1 MKKNTYIA
9 IITSSLILSTSQSNS
24 VKIHGLDELND
35 THHKI
40 NYRHSTEIK
49 PVSDTELFPGK
60 GHRLG
65 GDPYVNRTLDIDH
78 EEGKKI
84 AKLKRKSMEIEKEN
98 KRKSAELEREKIK
111 IEKQESLDLE
121 KTKKKSHRLHD
132 KTNAYSNIIL
142 AEVDQ

>member
-1 MKKNTYIA
+1 MKKNLYIA
-9 IITSSLILSTSQSNS
+9 LISSSLIFNTSQANS
-24 VKIHGLDELND
+24 VKIHGLDELKD

-49 PVSDTELFPGK
+49 PVSDSELFPGK

-98 KRKSAELEREKIK
+98 KRKSAELEKEKIK
-111 IEKQESLDLE
+111 EQKRSSLDLE
-121 KTKKKSHRLHD
+121 KARKKSHRLHEN
-132 KTNAYSNIIL
+132 TNAYSNIIL